1 VSFVSGVR
9 GLVTSTLLIAVLP
22 AAARAQGETLVL
34 RGATVHTAVGPVLR
48 DATIVIE
55 NGKIAAVGGR
65 GTVRMPAGARVIDLA
80 GKHIVPGF
88 IDNHSHVGRKAG
100 GRQGAAFRMI
110 DHLDM
115 SDPKWRI
122 ALSGGVTTVVTG
134 PSGGNGIG
142 GEAVVIKTF
151 GPSLEQRV
159 LLENGGM
166 KLAAGRREP
175 ESGMAVI
182 AMLRDTFQRAREYD
196 ARRGTAAPD
205 SGLEAFARLLRH
217 EDYVRVHVNAAQ
229 DIMAMLQLKD
239 EFGFDLS
246 LHHAVEAYQVA
257 DEIAK
262 RGVDVVTLPLFLRIP
277 ISEEGMSNA
286 TRLSRAGVR
295 VAFHQ
300 DDPVTSTKW
309 LRFNGGLAMRYGLPE
324 TIALAG
330 LTVDAARIAR
340 VANRVGSI
348 EVGKD
353 ADLVVLD
360 GPWYELLTRVDLVFV
375 DGVVAYDRSREDK

>member
-1 VSFVSGVR
+1 MIMRSL
-9 GLVTSTLLIAVLP
+9 LVSTLFFAVQP
-22 AAARAQGETLVL
+22 VVAAAQSETLVL
-34 RGATVHTAVGPVLR
+34 RGATVHTAVGRVLPE
-48 DATIVIE
+48 ATILIE
-55 NGKIAAVGGR
+55 GGKIAAVGAGAS
-65 GTVRMPAGARVIDLA
+65 VRVPAGARVIELA

-110 DHLDM
+110 DHLDL

-142 GEAVVIKTF
+142 GEAVVIKTV
-151 GPSLEQRV
+151 GSSLAQRV

-175 ESGMAVI
+175 ESGMSVI

-205 SGLEAFARLLRH
+205 SGLDAFARLLRH

-229 DIMAMLQLKD
+229 DIMAMLELKD
-239 EFGFDLS
+239 DFGFDLA

-286 TRLSRAGVR
+286 ARLSRAGVR
-295 VAFHQ
+295 IAFHQ
-300 DDPVTSTKW
+300 DDPVTSTRW

-324 TIALAG
+324 KIALAW
-330 LTVDAARIAR
+330 LTIDAARIAR

-375 DGVVAYDRSREDK
+375 DGVLAYDRASEER

>member
-1 VSFVSGVR
+1 MRRVLVSA
-9 GLVTSTLLIAVLP
+9 LVIAGLP
-22 AAARAQGETLVL
+22 ASVGGQGGTLVL
-34 RGATVHTAVGPVLR
+34 RGGTVHTAVGAVLR
-48 DATIVIE
+48 DATVVVE
-55 NGKIAAVGGR
+55 NGKIAAVGER
-65 GTVRMPAGARVIDLA
+65 SSVRVPAGARVIEVA
-80 GKHIVPGF
+80 GRHVIPGL
-88 IDNHSHVGRKAG
+88 IDNHSHIGRKQG

-110 DHLDM
+110 DNLDL

-142 GEAVVIKTF
+142 GEAVAIKTF
-151 GPSLEQRV
+151 GPTLKQRV

-166 KLAAGRREP
+166 KVAAGRREP

-182 AMLRDTFQRAREYD
+182 AMLRETFQRAREYD
-196 ARRGTAAPD
+196 ARRPVAVID
-205 SGLEAFARLLRH
+205 SGLEAFARLLRR

-239 EFGFDLS
+239 EFGFDLA

-257 DEIAK
+257 GEIAK

-277 ISEEGMSNA
+277 ISEEGMANA
-286 TRLSRAGVR
+286 ARLSRAGVR

-300 DDPVTSTKW
+300 DDPVSSTKW
-309 LRFNGGLAMRYGLPE
+309 LRLNGGLAMRYGLPE
-324 TIALAG
+324 KVALAG
-330 LTVDAARIAR
+330 VTIDAARIAR

-353 ADLVVLD
+353 ADLVILD

-375 DGVVAYDRSREDK
+375 DGVLAYDRSSEQR